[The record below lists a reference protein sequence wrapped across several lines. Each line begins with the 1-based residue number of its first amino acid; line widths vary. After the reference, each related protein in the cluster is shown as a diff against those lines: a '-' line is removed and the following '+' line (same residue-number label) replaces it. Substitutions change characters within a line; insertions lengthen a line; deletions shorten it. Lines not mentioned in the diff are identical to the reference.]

1 MYIFK
6 NRYIYIYTVFVNMC
20 ANMFLNI
27 HVNILYVSF
36 TYVYVYKVNWLWGGW
51 VKPTKYKVVLQSKLI
66 VGWLGQTHKFKVVYF
81 WYIGGFDDEGGDDD
95 DDCHGDG
102 DDDGDDVYDD
112 DGDKYGDDDED
123 EDHDEFW
130 WRGHG
135 RFVGFP
141 HWRYHNHKWNRC
153 ESKSSA
159 ANFTRRHHQQTN
171 IHWKVW
177 GVRPK
182 WGEKNPF
189 KNMRKHGKLGKIMED
204 NEKIW
209 QHDKGHKN
217 MTIWEFDSLRELW
230 LKLLSQ
236 CAWMVSSTSLQC
248 QGLRFVQSLWADPS
262 HVILKGES
270 GQQWSPVSCRSKHL
284 QMNGLQM
291 AGSHR
296 GQGRAGSRPS
306 NIFKYLQMN

>member
-36 TYVYVYKVNWLWGGW
+36 TYVHVYKVNWLWGGW
-51 VKPTKYKVVLQSKLI
+51 VKPTKSKVVLQSKLI
-66 VGWLGQTHKFKVVYF
+66 VGWLGRTHKFKVVYF

-112 DGDKYGDDDED
+112 DGDKYGDDDDED
-123 EDHDEFW
+123 EDDDEFQW
-130 WRGHG
+130 GGHG

-153 ESKSSA
+153 KSKSSA

-171 IHWKVW
+171 ID
-177 GVRPK
+177 PK
-182 WGEKNPF
+182 NTP
-189 KNMRKHGKLGKIMED
+189 LGNAVTE
-204 NEKIW
+204 
-209 QHDKGHKN
+209 
-217 MTIWEFDSLRELW
+217 
-230 LKLLSQ
+230 
-236 CAWMVSSTSLQC
+236 A
-248 QGLRFVQSLWADPS
+248 SLWGPNYCRGHAAPVLNLFGLCKHS
-262 HVILKGES
+262 AYVNIQILPCFIKVNHWSNVRLWAVQLLKRSGLLFGEDF
-270 GQQWSPVSCRSKHL
+270 VREKL
-284 QMNGLQM
+284 RKLF
-291 AGSHR
+291 A
-296 GQGRAGSRPS
+296 
-306 NIFKYLQMN
+306 I